1 MIQPL
6 SLRYG
11 IAAGIATVCFFLS
24 FYFIQKELIF
34 NTSVYYSS
42 LIITLVCMWLA
53 GIRLQLQ
60 KNLDFSSLLP
70 QLFLVFILSEICY
83 FTWYYVMVNHI
94 DPSLLDFQKKQM
106 LQSFQ
111 DLKSHTN
118 DIKEIQSWNDSIQ
131 SLEKNGLTSIS
142 ISSVLLQM
150 GRGIIGGFVLSY
162 LLTFVLNRKN

>member
-24 FYFIQKELIF
+24 FYFIKKELIF
-34 NTSVYYSS
+34 NTSIYYSS

-60 KNLDFSSLLP
+60 QNLNFSALLP

-94 DPSLLDFQKKQM
+94 DTSLLDFQKTQM
-106 LQSFQ
+106 LQSFH
-111 DLKSHTN
+111 DLKANTK
-118 DIKEIQSWNDSIQ
+118 DMKEIQGWNDAIQ

-162 LLTFVLNRKN
+162 LLAFVLNRKN